1 MTIKL
6 SPWQTRVLDDQHRF
20 KVVDVGRRAGKTLLS
35 CLALIQKSSTP
46 KTVCWYIAP
55 TYKQSKLIAW
65 TMLKEFCK
73 DFNNAV
79 FNETELRVDFTD
91 RDSSIHLKGADNP
104 DSLRGTHIDF
114 AVFDEVAFFTSWN
127 ATWTALRPVLVDS
140 KASCWFIST
149 PNGFNHFYE
158 LYNKQNTDSDYI
170 SFHYTSYD
178 NPYIDREEIEK
189 TKREMN
195 EMVFKQE
202 FLADFTRPQG
212 TVYTD
217 WSIDNFISVPYDN
230 TLPIHIT
237 MDYGVNDPTSIIW
250 IQPNGSEFRVIDY
263 YEATDAN
270 ISHYAS
276 VITSKPY
283 KTAELYTGDE
293 AGRARTLTT
302 GTSPIEELQ
311 KHGIFVKTT
320 PGLKIVDQIRITHK
334 HIKSLYV
341 DNKLNRFRDCILNYR
356 YPEKRE
362 TAVNQS
368 NEIPIHD
375 QYSHAMR
382 ALEYYFVNKT
392 EGIDKKYDK
401 YLPQFQET
409 LDNDLGM

>member
-6 SPWQTRVLDDQHRF
+6 SPWQTKVLDDQHRF
-20 KVVDVGRRAGKTLLS
+20 KVVNVGRRAGKTLLS
-35 CLALIQKSSTP
+35 CLALIKTASTP

-65 TMLKEFCK
+65 AMLKDFCK
-73 DFNNAV
+73 GFNNAV
-79 FNETELRVDFTD
+79 FNETELRVDFVD
-91 RDSSIHLKGADNP
+91 RESSIHLKGADNP

-114 AVFDEVAFFTSWN
+114 AVFDEVAFFNDWN
-127 ATWTALRPVLVDS
+127 STWTALRPILVDS

-158 LYNKQNTDSDYI
+158 LYNKQNSDTDYV

-178 NPYIDREEIEK
+178 NPYIDAEEIEK
-189 TKREMN
+189 TKRELD
-195 EMVFKQE
+195 EQVFRQE

-212 TVYTD
+212 TVYSE
-217 WSIDNFISVPYDN
+217 WSIDNFKSVPYDDA
-230 TLPIHIT
+230 LPLHIT
-237 MDYGVNDPTSIIW
+237 MDFGVNDPTSVIW
-250 IQPNGSEFRVIDY
+250 IQPNGSEFRAIDY

-270 ISHYAS
+270 IAHYAS
-276 VITSKPY
+276 VIKSKPY
-283 KTAELYTGDE
+283 KAVELYTGDD

-311 KHGIFVKTT
+311 KHGIYVRTT
-320 PGLKIVDQIRITHK
+320 QGLKIVDQIRITHK
-334 HIKSLYV
+334 HIKSFFV
-341 DNKLNRFRDCILNYR
+341 DSKLTRLRDCILNYR
-356 YPEKRE
+356 YPEKKE
-362 TAVNQS
+362 SAVNQS

-392 EGIDKKYDK
+392 ESGDIFAEYKNQAQGQIRRD
-401 YLPQFQET
+401 PSW
-409 LDNDLGM
+409 M